1 MISKNTIHKYI
12 NDITASSHGEK
23 WSAILSYFMPEF
35 ITNLIVY
42 SMPLWLDSFFI
53 AALESTATYATL
65 GVTNN
70 VIHLGIKVAEALSV
84 STVVL
89 SGQFNGQQRYEQ
101 VGKTLRDAFW
111 VTCLVGFMFFCIL
124 FFGSHTLY
132 TWYGVSE
139 DIISIGIPYLRLRAL
154 GVFFM
159 FIYFAFVGFLRGIK
173 NTRSPM
179 KIFIFGALV
188 FVCTDYILIFGKC
201 GFAAR
206 GLQGSAIA
214 TILQYSLMSIVAFFY
229 IILNKKNRKYGVKL
243 LSIFSDQHEIKRF
256 CVVSWP
262 IILDKATI
270 ACAYIWLGK
279 MIAPLGTNAVAAFA
293 AIKDMERVAF
303 LPAIALAQVITFL
316 ISNDLGAHNISAIK
330 INIKKVVVL
339 GIIMVCS
346 ILCYMVYN
354 TELFLSL
361 FDRKGDFTPLV
372 LNVFP
377 WISVCVI
384 FDLIQIILSGALRG
398 AGNVHT
404 VMMVRLSVVVFF
416 FIPVSYICTYNQLI
430 TSIPLKIILVYGS
443 FYIGNGIMSAFYI
456 KKFKSER
463 WGKGLEKHAK

>member
-1 MISKNTIHKYI
+1 MKNNSTLKRYI
-12 NDITASSHGEK
+12 NDMTNSSTGEN
-23 WSAILSYFMPEF
+23 WSTIIYYFMPEF

-89 SGQFNGQQRYEQ
+89 SGQFNGQQRYEK
-101 VGKTLRDAFW
+101 VGQTLRDAFW
-111 VTCLVGFMFFCIL
+111 VTCLVGLLFFCIL
-124 FFGSHTLY
+124 FFGGRALY

-139 DIISIGIPYLRLRAL
+139 NIISIGVPYLQLRAL

-179 KIFIFGALV
+179 KIFIFGAFV
-188 FVCTDYILIFGKC
+188 FVCADYVLIFGKY
-201 GFAAR
+201 GFTPR

-214 TILQYSLMSIVAFFY
+214 TILQYGLMSLVALGY
-229 IILNKKNRKYGVKL
+229 IIFNKKNRKYGVKL
-243 LSIFSDQHEIKRF
+243 LSIFSEEHEIKRF
-256 CVVSWP
+256 CLVSWP

-279 MIAPLGTNAVAAFA
+279 MIAPLGTNSVAAFA

-316 ISNDLGAHNISAIK
+316 ISNDVGARNIDAIK
-330 INIKKVVVL
+330 VNIKRVLLL
-339 GIIMVCS
+339 GIIMVSS
-346 ILCYMVYN
+346 ILLYMVYN
-354 TELFLSL
+354 TRFFLTL
-361 FDRKGDFTPLV
+361 FDRQGDFTPLV
-372 LNVFP
+372 LQVFP
-377 WISVCVI
+377 WISACVI
-384 FDLIQIILSGALRG
+384 FDLVQIILSGALRG
-398 AGNVHT
+398 TGNVHT
-404 VMMVRLSVVVFF
+404 VMKVRLCVVIFF
-416 FIPVSYICTYNQLI
+416 FIPISYICTYSNLI
-430 TSIPLKIILVYGS
+430 ESIPLKIILVYGS
-443 FYIGNGIMSAFYI
+443 FYIGNGIMSLFYI
-456 KKFKSER
+456 QKFKSAGWEIST
-463 WGKGLEKHAK
+463 

>member
-1 MISKNTIHKYI
+1 MKNNNMFQKYVHDMTDSKN
-12 NDITASSHGEK
+12 GEK
-23 WSAILSYFMPEF
+23 WSTIISYFTPEF

-89 SGQFNGQQRYEQ
+89 SGQFNGQQRYEK
-101 VGKTLRDAFW
+101 VGQTLRDAFW
-111 VTCLVGFMFFCIL
+111 VTCLIGFLFFCGL
-124 FFGSHTLY
+124 FFGSRALY
-132 TWYGVSE
+132 SWYGVSE
-139 DIISIGIPYLRLRAL
+139 DIIAIGIPYLRLRAL

-179 KIFIFGALV
+179 KMFIFGALV
-188 FVCTDYILIFGKC
+188 FICADYILIFGKC
-201 GFAAR
+201 GFSAR
-206 GLQGSAIA
+206 GLEGSAIA
-214 TILQYSLMSIVAFFY
+214 TILQYSVMSIVAFFY

-243 LSIFSDQHEIKRF
+243 FSIFSEKHEIKRF
-256 CVVSWP
+256 CITSWP

-303 LPAIALAQVITFL
+303 LPAIALAHVITFL
-316 ISNDLGAHNISAIK
+316 ISNDLGAQNIHAIK
-330 INIKKVVVL
+330 INIKRVL
-339 GIIMVCS
+339 ILGMVMVCS
-346 ILCYMVYN
+346 ILGYMVYN
-354 TELFLSL
+354 TEFFLAL
-361 FDRKGDFTPLV
+361 FDRQGDFTALV
-372 LNVFP
+372 LQVFP
-377 WISVCVI
+377 WISLCVI
-384 FDLIQIILSGALRG
+384 FDLVQIILSGALRG

-404 VMMVRLSVVVFF
+404 VMMVRLCVVAFF
-416 FIPVSYICTYNQLI
+416 FIPVSYICTYNPFIQ
-430 TSIPLKIILVYGS
+430 SVPLKIILVYGS
-443 FYIGNGIMSAFYI
+443 FYIGNGIMSLFYI
-456 KKFKSER
+456 KRFKSSNWHKSLER
-463 WGKGLEKHAK
+463 PI